1 MRAALRVRTTVLPGQ
16 RIELAVPQPRE
27 GETVEVVIFPRPA
40 GPAAPPSLLEF
51 LEALPSGPRS
61 YPNWE
66 EIDRRFQGSVLRG
79 TVDAPAVRLGVC
91 RLPEQI

>member
-51 LEALPSGPRS
+51 LDNLPSGPRS

-66 EIDRRFQGSVLRG
+66 EIDRRFEAEPNNMRR
-79 TVDAPAVRLGVC
+79 TNEMC
-91 RLPEQI
+91 